1 MTKNSSKESR
11 RKVGWMRELVIIKKK
26 REGVEKGQE

>member
-1 MTKNSSKESR
+1 MTKNSSKESKER

-26 REGVEKGQE
+26 REGVEE